1 MISFAPR
8 LYRWHTDR
16 ARLVLTG
23 NKRGDSFVYQIATLH
38 KAGPA
43 TAGCRGW
50 VWTSWCICEVATEEE
65 SYERQPSYASGAEGV
80 AI

>member
-1 MISFAPR
+1 MISAPR
-8 LYRWHTDR
+8 FNGWRRDH

-43 TAGCRGW
+43 AAGCRGW
-50 VWTSWCICEVATEEE
+50 VWTSLCKCEVATDEE